1 MRPKFG
7 KTMLRLTA
15 YGLVAVSVTGCNVLT
30 RLSEVGDGP
39 ELTKIVNPVA
49 RPNYRPVSLPM
60 PTPQVAE
67 DNPNSLWRAGAK
79 AFFKDQRAATVGDIV
94 TVNIAINDNAT
105 LNNKTEQTRT
115 NDEDNDLISLGGFEA
130 ALDVILPEAVDATD
144 LVDIN
149 SSKTTKGDG
158 TVVRDEVITL
168 TVAAIVTQ
176 ILPNGNLVV
185 RGRQEVRVNFEVREL
200 SITGVVRPEDIS
212 STNTIDYNKMAEA
225 RVVYGGRGVLTD
237 LQQPRY
243 GVQLFDIVYPF

>member
-1 MRPKFG
+1 MKRSTKKTAFRFG
-7 KTMLRLTA
+7 CMAAAAALLA
-15 YGLVAVSVTGCNVLT
+15 GCNTLE
-30 RLSEVGDGP
+30 RLSEVGRTP
-39 ELTKIVNPVA
+39 ELTPIENPVRDPA
-49 RPNYRPVSLPM
+49 YEPITLPM
-60 PTPQVAE
+60 PRAQQVSYQ
-67 DNPNSLWRAGAK
+67 PNSLWRTGAK

-212 STNTIDYNKMAEA
+212 STNTIDYSKMAEA

-237 LQQPRY
+237 IQQPRY
-243 GVQLFDIVYPF
+243 GVQLFDIIYPF